1 MTVPSAGDRVGADA
15 DEMRA
20 LGAELAAL
28 VRPGDVVVLSGPLGA
43 GKTTW
48 VQGFAEALGVRGPI
62 TSPTFVIA
70 RTHPSLVGGPALL
83 HVDAYRVNSVIDFD
97 DLDLVDDRES
107 AVTVVEWGDEVT
119 EALGD
124 DRLDVTIVRTS
135 QGEDADGPR
144 QVIWAGRGP
153 RWLLG

>member
-1 MTVPSAGDRVGADA
+1 MTVPSAGDRVVADA

-97 DLDLVDDRES
+97 DLDLVDYRES

>member
-1 MTVPSAGDRVGADA
+1 MTVPSAGDRVVADA